1 MQNFGSILEV
11 FSLTLPFLSGDD
23 RNEGVLLGLFFSSIV
38 HTNVLFCE
46 FCSDVSV
53 SYVCVWRRGCL
64 GDDDEER
71 ITCISTSSI
80 LKMTGSWAPP
90 PTSIRRETSL
100 GDR

>member
-1 MQNFGSILEV
+1 MRGF
-11 FSLTLPFLSGDD
+11 FLVS
-23 RNEGVLLGLFFSSIV
+23 FFSSIV

-90 PTSIRRETSL
+90 PTSIRSETSL